1 MYSYAVA
8 HLSGKE
14 RERFDAIL
22 EGRDYDRE
30 QRRALMM
37 SMRRAGGA

>member
-1 MYSYAVA
+1 MYAYAVEN
-8 HLSGKE
+8 LSGKE

-37 SMRRAGGA
+37 TMRRASHA